1 MFYEIAIEVET
12 EIEYT
17 SEEEEP
23 KFASVKRG
31 RSMLNSS
38 ISKLRKSVNNSSSKK
53 SVRKQSDHL

>member
-1 MFYEIAIEVET
+1 MQKTAGLLNKIDSSVEDSAQPMFYEIAIEVET

-38 ISKLRKSVNNSSSKK
+38 IN
-53 SVRKQSDHL
+53 